1 LRYDDDTMTDTLW
14 MLTPD
19 AYLRLV
25 RDAGWPFERFQDW
38 LTDVLLRLF
47 LE

>member
-1 LRYDDDTMTDTLW
+1 MTDTLW

-25 RDAGWPFERFQDW
+25 QDAGWPLERFQAW
-38 LTDVLLRLF
+38 LTDVLQRLF
-47 LE
+47 LD

>member
-1 LRYDDDTMTDTLW
+1 

-25 RDAGWPFERFQDW
+25 RDAGWSVERFQRW

-47 LE
+47 LD

>member
-1 LRYDDDTMTDTLW
+1 MTDTLW

-25 RDAGWPFERFQDW
+25 HDAGWPIERFQDW
-38 LTDVLLRLF
+38 LADVLQRLF
-47 LE
+47 ID